1 MPLVYQLLDEGRRVA
16 FTASGRL
23 SGSELV
29 EINRQALSRDLRATP
44 LVYAFFDF
52 DDVTEVAISTAE
64 LPDVADMGI
73 KASRQMPKGTAVAI
87 YAKDDLPFALA
98 RIWQVFVDQTGWE
111 TAVFRARPEAVVWLQ
126 SRVAVKFGIQAV
138 VE

>member
-1 MPLVYQLLDEGRRVA
+1 
-16 FTASGRL
+16 
-23 SGSELV
+23 
-29 EINRQALSRDLRATP
+29 

-64 LPDVADMGI
+64 LRDVADMGI
-73 KASRQMPKGTAVAI
+73 KASQQMPKGTVVAI

-98 RIWQVFVDQTGWE
+98 RMWQVFVDQTGWE
-111 TAVFRARPEAVVWLQ
+111 TAAFRERPEAVLWLQ